1 MAGHGI
7 GITDT
12 TLRDAHQSLWATRMQ
27 TEDMVPILEKL
38 DRAGYRSLEVWGGAT
53 FDVCLRYLEEDP
65 WERLR
70 TIGQHVQDTPLQML
84 LRGQN
89 LLGYKHYP
97 DDIVERFVNRA
108 VANGIKII
116 RIFDALNDI
125 ENLRFPIQA
134 ARRAGAEVQ
143 ATVVYTVS
151 PVHTMELYVN
161 LAQELQELGAD
172 SICIKDM
179 AGLLEPYV
187 AYDLVKALKTQLDI
201 PIQLHSHY
209 IGGHAMMSY
218 LKAIEAGVDA
228 VDTATAPLAFGSSQP
243 AVETLEGSLRG
254 TPFDP
259 KLNIDLLFE
268 IAEYF
273 DGVRRRHGW
282 ERGVTRITDMQVF
295 SHQVPGGMITN
306 LVSQLQQQKAI
317 HRLPEVLREIPRVRQ
332 ELGYPPLVTP
342 TSQIVG
348 IQAVLNVLTG
358 DRYKVIPDE
367 VRLYARGFYGRPP
380 VPMEPTLQALLANG
394 GATINC
400 RPADLLPPGWE
411 KARGEIG
418 DLARSEEDI
427 LSYTLFPDVARKFLQ
442 SRQSWASITS
452 DKWEATMAGPKLV
465 EPDSKAP
472 EKQAKE
478 NDPNEG
484 QSKAEAAGGS
494 KSGMGSAQTIR
505 DILTTLDKLP
515 LQELSIETA
524 EYKLKVK
531 K

>member
-1 MAGHGI
+1 MLGRI

-27 TEDMVPILEKL
+27 TEDMVPILDKL
-38 DRAGYRSLEVWGGAT
+38 DKVGYHSLEVWGGAT
-53 FDVCLRYLEEDP
+53 FDVCLRYLNEDP

-70 TIGQHVQDTPLQML
+70 TIAKHVKNTPLQML

-97 DDIVERFVNRA
+97 DDIVKRFVNSA
-108 VANGIKII
+108 VANGINII

-125 ENLRFPIQA
+125 ENLKMPMQV
-134 ARRAGAEVQ
+134 ARQAGAHVQ

-151 PVHTMELYVN
+151 PVHTLKLYVD
-161 LAQELQELGAD
+161 LALKLQDLGAD
-172 SICIKDM
+172 SLCIKDM

-187 AYDLVKALKTQLDI
+187 AYDLVKALKQKLDI
-201 PIQLHSHY
+201 PIHLHSHY

-218 LKAIEAGVDA
+218 LKAIEAGVDV
-228 VDTATAPLAFGSSQP
+228 VDTAAAPLAFGSSQP

-273 DGVRRRHGW
+273 DEVRRYHGY

-306 LVSQLQQQKAI
+306 LVGQLRQQKAI
-317 HRLPEVLREIPRVRQ
+317 HRLPEVLAEIPIVRE

-348 IQAVLNVLTG
+348 IQSVLNVLTG
-358 DRYKVIPDE
+358 ERYKVVPDE

-380 VPMEPTLQALLANG
+380 VPLDVNLQERLANG
-394 GATINC
+394 GEIIQC
-400 RPADLLPPGWE
+400 RPADLLSSGFE
-411 KARGEIG
+411 KAESEVG
-418 DLARSEEDI
+418 DLAQSEEDV
-427 LSYTLFPDVARKFLQ
+427 LSYALFPDVARRFLDE
-442 SRQSWASITS
+442 RRSWASITS
-452 DKWEATMAGPKLV
+452 ERWEATTAGPNLEQNVQTRHTASTNDKT
-465 EPDSKAP
+465 EPGTESPGKV
-472 EKQAKE
+472 K
-478 NDPNEG
+478 N
-484 QSKAEAAGGS
+484 
-494 KSGMGSAQTIR
+494 I
-505 DILTTLDKLP
+505 
-515 LQELSIETA
+515 QELLTIIDGLPVQEIDIETDG
-524 EYKLKVK
+524 YRLKVRK
-531 K
+531 